1 MELPQD
7 ILQSVAVGAS
17 GGIPLILFLL
27 SSMKSLRDSI
37 DGFKDKLENVIE
49 RLQKVEVVLEVTQQK
64 EIKSLQDRI
73 GRIEGTLF
81 VRGHNADI

>member
-1 MELPQD
+1 MDLNTD
-7 ILQSVAVGAS
+7 TLQSLAVGAS
-17 GGIPLILFLL
+17 GGLPMILFLL
-27 SSMKSLRDSI
+27 NSLKSLRDSV

-73 GRIEGTLF
+73 NRIESSIFG
-81 VRGHNADI
+81 RG

>member
-1 MELPQD
+1 M
-7 ILQSVAVGAS
+7 
-17 GGIPLILFLL
+17 ILFLL
-27 SSMKSLRDSI
+27 NSMKSLRDSI

-73 GRIEGTLF
+73 ARIENSLF
-81 VRGHNADI
+81 GKGA

>member
-7 ILQSVAVGAS
+7 LIQSIAVGAS
-17 GGIPLILFLL
+17 GGIPLIFFLL
-27 SSMKSLRDSI
+27 NSMKSLRDSI

-49 RLQKVEVVLEVTQQK
+49 RLQKVEIVLEVTQQK

-73 GRIEGTLF
+73 EKIEATLF
-81 VRGHNADI
+81 SKGEKC

>member
-1 MELPQD
+1 
-7 ILQSVAVGAS
+7 
-17 GGIPLILFLL
+17 
-27 SSMKSLRDSI
+27 MKSLRDSI

-73 GRIEGTLF
+73 ARIENALF
-81 VRGHNADI
+81 GKGA